1 MSPRQS
7 GLFHLSIVYAV
18 WGSTFLALGVA
29 SRAFSPL
36 ALSAMRVLAAAL
48 LLFAIALATRKRLAI
63 DRRAFAVLSISG
75 VTVWAAGHGALL
87 YGAER
92 ADSGYVAVVFGTTPI
107 WSLVFESLKHKTKPK
122 AAVVFFTA
130 LGFGGIIVLTLP
142 SLYANAIDAGAGLD
156 PKTAIA
162 LLAAPIGWALGST
175 IAADDTQHL
184 PAISVA
190 AYQQLF
196 GGLACACGALLFE
209 RGDLDRIAT
218 ASSTAYLA
226 WLYLVIPG
234 CVPAFTSYVRALQ
247 LLPASRVMTFA
258 YVNPMIAVVLGA
270 WLLDESITFT
280 TLAGM
285 AILFTGVAGIQSAQ
299 GSATPESST

>member
-1 MSPRQS
+1 MSPRRS
-7 GLFHLSIVYAV
+7 GLVHLAIVYAV

-36 ALSAMRVLAAAL
+36 ALSAMRVLAASL
-48 LLFAIALATRKRLAI
+48 LLFGIALATRIRLSL
-63 DRRAFAVLSISG
+63 DRRAFVALVGSG

-122 AAVVFFTA
+122 PAVIFFTA

-142 SLYANAIDAGAGLD
+142 SLYANAADPSAGLD
-156 PKTAIA
+156 PKTALA

-175 IAADDTQHL
+175 IAADDTKHL

-196 GGLACACGALLFE
+196 GGLACACGAWLFE
-209 RGDLDRIAT
+209 RDQLHKIFDAG
-218 ASSTAYLA
+218 SSAYLA
-226 WLYLVIPG
+226 WLYLVVPG

-270 WLLDESITFT
+270 WLLDESITLV

-285 AILFTGVAGIQSAQ
+285 AILFTGVAGIQRAQ
-299 GSATPESST
+299 GSTTSDSST